1 MAQPPLP
8 PPTCTIPP
16 FVGLIV
22 RILTFIC
29 LLISL
34 IIIATN
40 TEKSIDEDGNEDKTK
55 FNDFYAYRYLIST
68 VIIGM
73 AYTLLQSAFSIFFV
87 TTGNR
92 FGGEGFCLFD
102 FYGDKFISYFLVSG
116 AAASFGMTQEF
127 KRLAG
132 SDNKFLNTSNAAASL
147 CLIGFFFS
155 AASSIFSS
163 YNLPK
168 RA

>member
-1 MAQPPLP
+1 MAPPSLSS
-8 PPTCTIPP
+8 TTIVPP

-22 RILTFIC
+22 RVLTLVC

-34 IIIATN
+34 IVIATN
-40 TEKSIDEDGNEDKTK
+40 THTTSLNFVDIKTK
-55 FNDFYAYRYLIST
+55 STDFYAYRYLISS
-68 VIIGM
+68 VVIGM
-73 AYTLLQSAFSIFFV
+73 AYTLLQTAFSIFFV

-92 FGGEGFCLFD
+92 LGGEGLCLFD
-102 FYGDKFISYFLVSG
+102 FYGDKFISYFLATG
-116 AAASFGMTQEF
+116 AAASFGMTQEL
-127 KRLAG
+127 KRI
-132 SDNKFLNTSNAAASL
+132 SDLDKFLNTSNAAASL
-147 CLIGFFFS
+147 CLFGFFFA